1 MNICNCVAAT
11 QRLEGPHCI
20 TRPACCR
27 LADKVD
33 GVSTRTQGV
42 EDRLAQ
48 ALRSEAARAA
58 SCSDAGAARASFS
71 ARACLRQP
79 PSTAAHPQSEASA
92 DSGGSGWCHDS
103 DADPVE
109 QPLSAGET
117 AALFALANSSER
129 TQLLSGL
136 AATPALRSGGL
147 PSGCYGPIASNSS
160 SLYLAADTYLPAKET
175 GGRLYGKGV
184 HTICSALASNANSRG
199 TITAAGPMCESADL
213 HMGDEGR
220 SRSISSDTPSGT
232 IPAAVEMDE
241 TQVVVEPVQ
250 LDQFFEDEPRLWKVR
265 SWKCLCFRVISRLN
279 VE

>member
-1 MNICNCVAAT
+1 M
-11 QRLEGPHCI
+11 
-20 TRPACCR
+20 
-27 LADKVD
+27 D

-48 ALRSEAARAA
+48 ALRSEAA
-58 SCSDAGAARASFS
+58 SCFDADAARP
-71 ARACLRQP
+71 CLQQQP
-79 PSTAAHPQSEASA
+79 NEAAHPQSEASA
-92 DSGGSGWCHDS
+92 DSGGSGWCHDF

-147 PSGCYGPIASNSS
+147 PIGCYGPIASNSS
-160 SLYLAADTYLPAKET
+160 SLYLAADTYLPTKET
-175 GGRLYGKGV
+175 GGRFYRTGV
-184 HTICSALASNANSRG
+184 PICSALASNANSRG

-213 HMGDEGR
+213 HMGEEGR
-220 SRSISSDTPSGT
+220 SRSISSDTLSGT
-232 IPAAVEMDE
+232 IPAAVQTDE

-265 SWKCLCFRVISRLN
+265 PWKFFVF
-279 VE
+279 